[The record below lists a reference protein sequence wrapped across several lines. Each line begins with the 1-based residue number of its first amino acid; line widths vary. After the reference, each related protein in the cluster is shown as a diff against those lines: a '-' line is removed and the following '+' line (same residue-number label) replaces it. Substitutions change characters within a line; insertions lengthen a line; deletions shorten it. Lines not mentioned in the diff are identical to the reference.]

1 MRTSGLKVVVTGGG
15 SGIGLS
21 VARRLALNNDVV
33 ICGRD
38 WQKLRSASDHVPRM
52 HAHRLDVAA
61 ASVEQEVA
69 AIVAD
74 LGGLNLLVNAA
85 GVIEPYGIEDANA
98 QALAERDM
106 AINVLG
112 SVQMSRAALP
122 FLRKESPAAIVLF
135 SSILAL
141 APAPGFAVYSATKA
155 AVHSLARSFRRELR
169 GAVKV
174 FDVMPD
180 LVDTG
185 PMHSLDVPKLTSDT
199 VARAIVESLNRDRYE
214 IPVGRTSAVAF
225 ASRLNPGLAE
235 ALVARAVRAR

>member
-1 MRTSGLKVVVTGGG
+1 M
-15 SGIGLS
+15 
-21 VARRLALNNDVV
+21 
-33 ICGRD
+33 
-38 WQKLRSASDHVPRM
+38 Q
-52 HAHRLDVAA
+52 AHRLDVAA
-61 ASVEQEVA
+61 VGIEQEVA

-85 GVIEPYGIEDANA
+85 GVIEAYGIEDANA

-106 AINVLG
+106 ATNVLG

-122 FLRKESPAAIVLF
+122 FLRRESPAAIVLF

-185 PMHSLDVPKLTSDT
+185 PMRYLNVPKLTSDA
-199 VARAIVESLNRDRYE
+199 VARAMVESLNRDRYE

-225 ASRLNPGLAE
+225 ASRLSPGLAE
-235 ALVARAVRAR
+235 ALVGRAVRAR